1 VAIVCDVAA
10 VAVLRTPVIGFFTI
24 SALKGFQKRVIIKMF
39 AGEFRM
45 RSVNCVTAHLAL
57 LTYLCFG
64 DVSTAGIYRF
74 QGLGDLPGDQFFS
87 KAYGVSSDGRIVVGE
102 TYSALGWEAFRW
114 ENGTMIGLGDLPG
127 RAFVSKGYGISADG
141 SVIVGVSGSFFG
153 GEAFR
158 WTQSEGMKGLG
169 DLPGSFFHSAAYAIS
184 ADGSVIVGESESGL
198 GTEAFR
204 WTQEEGMVGLGN
216 LGGYPKSTAYS
227 VSADG
232 SVIVGESD
240 SLKALWEAFRWTKEK
255 GMVGLGNL
263 VPVSEEPFSGA
274 TAVSADGSVIVGYSA
289 PSFPSTDPEPF
300 RWENG
305 VMTGLGVNGYAWA
318 VSADGSVVVGGAD
331 GIAAH
336 VNAFIWDSKQG
347 PRDLKAVLVNECGL
361 DLTGWT
367 LTAAKGISADGLTIV
382 GYGINPSG
390 FTEGWIAT
398 IPEPATL
405 LLLAFGGLALLKKR
419 RP

>member
-1 VAIVCDVAA
+1 MERLNNLKIVLILFLPGFLFFGETSRSAIC
-10 VAVLRTPVIGFFTI
+10 
-24 SALKGFQKRVIIKMF
+24 
-39 AGEFRM
+39 
-45 RSVNCVTAHLAL
+45 
-57 LTYLCFG
+57 
-64 DVSTAGIYRF
+64 RF
-74 QGLGDLPGDQFFS
+74 QGLGDLPGDEFFS
-87 KAYGVSSDGRIVVGE
+87 KAYGVSADGRIVVGE

-114 ENGTMIGLGDLPG
+114 ENGTMTGLGDLPG
-127 RAFVSKGYGISADG
+127 RAFVSKGYAISADG
-141 SVIVGVSGSFFG
+141 SVIVGVSGSLFG

-169 DLPGSFFHSAAYAIS
+169 DLPGSFFHSVAYAIS
-184 ADGSVIVGESESGL
+184 ADGSVIVGESESAL

-204 WTQEEGMVGLGN
+204 WTKEEGMVGLGR
-216 LGGYPKSTAYS
+216 LSWRDSTAYG

-240 SLKALWEAFRWTKEK
+240 SLKALWEAFRWTKEE
-255 GMVGLGNL
+255 GMVGLGCL

-305 VMTGLGVNGYAWA
+305 VMTGLGVSGYAWA

-331 GIAAH
+331 GSAAH
-336 VNAFIWDSKQG
+336 VNAFIWDSKDG
-347 PRDLKAVLVNECGL
+347 ARDLKSVLVNECGL

-367 LTAAKGISADGLTIV
+367 LTAARGISADGLTIV
-382 GYGINPSG
+382 GYGINPDR

-398 IPEPATL
+398 IPEPATFL
-405 LLLAFGGLALLKKR
+405 LLTFGGLALLRARKIR
-419 RP
+419 NF

>member
-1 VAIVCDVAA
+1 
-10 VAVLRTPVIGFFTI
+10 
-24 SALKGFQKRVIIKMF
+24 
-39 AGEFRM
+39 M
-45 RSVNCVTAHLAL
+45 RSVNCIATHLVL
-57 LTYLCFG
+57 LTYLYSG
-64 DVSTAGIYRF
+64 DVSPGAICNF
-74 QGLGDLPGDQFFS
+74 QGLGDLSGGNFYS
-87 KAYGVSSDGRIVVGE
+87 KAYAVSADGRIVVGE

-114 ENGTMIGLGDLPG
+114 ENGVMIGLGDLPG
-127 RAFVSKGYGISADG
+127 RAFVSKAYGISADG

-158 WTQSEGMKGLG
+158 WTQSTGMQGLAE
-169 DLPGSFFHSAAYAIS
+169 LPGSFFYSAAYGVS
-184 ADGSVIVGESESGL
+184 ADGCVIIGESESGL

-204 WTQEEGMVGLGN
+204 WTQEEGMVSLGR
-216 LGGYPKSTAYS
+216 LSWRDSTAYG
-227 VSADG
+227 VSANG

-240 SLKALWEAFRWTKEK
+240 SLKALWEAFRWTQEE

-318 VSADGSVVVGGAD
+318 VSADGSIVVGGAD
-331 GIAAH
+331 GSAAH
-336 VNAFIWDSKQG
+336 VNAFIWDSKHG
-347 PRDLKAVLVNECGL
+347 ARDLKSVLVNECGL

-367 LTAAKGISADGLTIV
+367 LVSARGISADGLTIV
-382 GYGINPSG
+382 GYGINPDG

-398 IPEPATL
+398 IPEPATFL
-405 LLLAFGGLALLKKR
+405 LLIFGGLVLLR
-419 RP
+419 IRNEQN